1 MAEVCALVNEVSGMY
16 FHGDIVSEGGF
27 LIRGKHIMISWNF
40 LQSIKFALLP
50 LNQ

>member
-1 MAEVCALVNEVSGMY
+1 MY
-16 FHGDIVSEGGF
+16 FHGDIVSAGSDF
-27 LIRGKHIMISWNF
+27 LIRGKDIMISWNF